1 MTRERH
7 PDTSRS
13 LHDEELARL
22 DRSTADEVR
31 RDQALQR
38 GEYIGLRRGANDDS
52 ALFNEAL
59 ERSLHGDGQHGESLP
74 AFKSGGSP
82 AHAQNTEDPCRVVP
96 PTNGSAD
103 TLHPGAEAADRQ
115 PEHPAEA
122 LDAEATAAVQEALK
136 PLPAMRVHGGPSAR
150 NTFEESTRPPD
161 RDASAGGRR
170 TRTAALPSETGRI
183 AAAPRGPSRE
193 EAGAD
198 EPQPGSPGNP
208 ASNSFGAVGA
218 PVSEREHHDRE
229 RRDDASRE

>member
-22 DRSTADEVR
+22 DRATADEVR

-59 ERSLHGDGQHGESLP
+59 ERSLHGDGQHGEPLP

-122 LDAEATAAVQEALK
+122 FDAEATAAVQEALT
-136 PLPAMRVHGGPSAR
+136 PLPAFRGTSSAHAQNMPQPLSQEEKNYGCQTRRENDPQRSGEANGPI
-150 NTFEESTRPPD
+150 
-161 RDASAGGRR
+161 GK
-170 TRTAALPSETGRI
+170 
-183 AAAPRGPSRE
+183 RGPGRAE
-193 EAGAD
+193 VA
-198 EPQPGSPGNP
+198 
-208 ASNSFGAVGA
+208 
-218 PVSEREHHDRE
+218 
-229 RRDDASRE
+229 